1 MHMPCTCRA
10 RAMHMPCTCCAR
22 AYATP
27 CVYRACAIPCTVL
40 CRIVCVRPSNVC
52 HLSYAPHTLHMPLR
66 MPSRTPHACPAHV
79 HVHVADSLFGKTTAG
94 YDPVGLDQSDNSV
107 GLEIDTE
114 MESLDKEGELSPAT
128 EQDAHEV
135 IDGFKVAPTLEL
147 MEGSNGYAR
156 A

>member
-1 MHMPCTCRA
+1 MPRTPYTCPCACPHA
-10 RAMHMPCTCCAR
+10 RPTH
-22 AYATP
+22 
-27 CVYRACAIPCTVL
+27 
-40 CRIVCVRPSNVC
+40 
-52 HLSYAPHTLHMPLR
+52 APHT
-66 MPSRTPHACPAHV
+66 S
-79 HVHVADSLFGKTTAG
+79 VHVADSLFGKTTAG